1 MTGTVHLSREYDAP
15 VEDLWH
21 LVATREGLASWL
33 MANDFEPVAGH
44 VFTFTTKPQRPF
56 FDGVVGSRVLRIEA
70 PRLLE
75 IAWTGGGVDTTVT
88 FALHALTP
96 ERTRLDLTHA
106 GFAGLRGRAI
116 QQVLGLGWRGL
127 LRTDLPRRLAAR

>member
-1 MTGTVHLSREYDAP
+1 
-15 VEDLWH
+15 
-21 LVATREGLASWL
+21 
-33 MANDFEPVAGH
+33 MANDFEPLAGRA
-44 VFTFTTKPQRPF
+44 FTFTTKPQPPF

-88 FALHALTP
+88 FRLDP
-96 ERTRLDLTHA
+96 IGPGRTRLDLTHA
-106 GFAGLRGRAI
+106 GFAGLRARAI

-127 LRTDLPRRLAAR
+127 LRRDLPRRLAAR